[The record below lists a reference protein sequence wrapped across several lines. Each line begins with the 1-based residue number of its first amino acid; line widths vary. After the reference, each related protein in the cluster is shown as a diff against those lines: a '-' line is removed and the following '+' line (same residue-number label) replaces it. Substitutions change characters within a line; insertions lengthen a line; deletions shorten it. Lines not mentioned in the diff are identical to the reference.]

1 MHVVTSLDAC
11 PDPPAGS
18 VVTIGAFDGV
28 HLGHRALLRLVRDKA
43 AERGLPTALVTFD
56 RHPAQVVRPE
66 SAPKLLTS
74 LDQKLELL
82 EATGLVDHAVV
93 LTFDDRRRRESAEDF
108 VTEVLD
114 GCLRARLVVVG
125 ADFHF
130 GNGRRGNVA
139 LLSGWV
145 GSSASTSSA
154 SNSSGP
160 PDGADGVTYSST
172 LVRRR
177 LAEGDVRGAAEILG
191 RVHEVRGTVVEGDRR
206 GRELGFPTANVA
218 VPEEICLPAAGHLR
232 RHVHRPRRRRPA
244 GRHLPR
250 PPPDVLHR
258 PALPAARGLPARL
271 LRRPL
276 RPGGLGRLRRPHPGR
291 GALRLGR
298 GAGGGHAPRRRG
310 RPPGPRAVLRGIRQ
324 SIELRTAP
332 TTCLARWSPPVEPM
346 KAASPKVNTPPSAAK
361 SQ

>member
-11 PDPPAGS
+11 PDPPDGS

-28 HLGHRALLRLVRDKA
+28 HLGHQALLRLVRDQA

-66 SAPKLLTS
+66 TAPKLLTG
-74 LDQKLELL
+74 LAQRLELL

-93 LTFDDRRRRESAEDF
+93 LTFDDTRRRESAEDF
-108 VTEVLD
+108 VTEILT

-139 LLSGWV
+139 LLERM
-145 GSSASTSSA
+145 
-154 SNSSGP
+154 
-160 PDGADGVTYSST
+160 GADLGFDVVGLDLVNAGDGEPGAVTYSST

-218 VPEEICLPAAGHLR
+218 VPEEICLPAAGIYAGTFTGADGVSRPAAISLG
-232 RHVHRPRRRRPA
+232 HRPTFYTDQAYLLLEAYLLDFSGDLYAQAASVGFVERIRAEERFDSVEALVSAMHR
-244 GRHLPR
+244 
-250 PPPDVLHR
+250 DVE
-258 PALPAARGLPARL
+258 AARRVLE
-271 LRRPL
+271 
-276 RPGGLGRLRRPHPGR
+276 
-291 GALRLGR
+291 
-298 GAGGGHAPRRRG
+298 PRR
-310 RPPGPRAVLRGIRQ
+310 
-324 SIELRTAP
+324 S
-332 TTCLARWSPPVEPM
+332 S
-346 KAASPKVNTPPSAAK
+346 
-361 SQ
+361 

>member
-1 MHVVTSLDAC
+1 MEVVTSLDAC

-28 HLGHRALLRLVRDKA
+28 HLGHQALLRLVRDRA
-43 AERGLPTALVTFD
+43 VERGLPTALVTFD

-74 LDQKLELL
+74 LPQRLELL

-93 LTFDDRRRRESAEDF
+93 LPFDDQRRRESAEDF
-108 VTEVLD
+108 VTEILD
-114 GCLRARLVVVG
+114 GCLHARLVVVG

-139 LLSGWV
+139 LLERMGRDLGFEV
-145 GSSASTSSA
+145 VGIDLVRAADGADHGGSSA
-154 SNSSGP
+154 
-160 PDGADGVTYSST
+160 VTYSST

-218 VPEEICLPAAGHLR
+218 IPEEICLPAAGIYAGTFTGTDGVARPAAISLG
-232 RHVHRPRRRRPA
+232 HRPTFYSDQAYLLLEAYLLDFTGDLYGQAASVGFVERIRAEERFDSVEGLVAAMHRDVEAARRV
-244 GRHLPR
+244 LDPR
-250 PPPDVLHR
+250 P
-258 PALPAARGLPARL
+258 
-271 LRRPL
+271 
-276 RPGGLGRLRRPHPGR
+276 
-291 GALRLGR
+291 
-298 GAGGGHAPRRRG
+298 
-310 RPPGPRAVLRGIRQ
+310 
-324 SIELRTAP
+324 
-332 TTCLARWSPPVEPM
+332 
-346 KAASPKVNTPPSAAK
+346 
-361 SQ
+361 

>member
-43 AERGLPTALVTFD
+43 VERGLPTALVTFD
-56 RHPAQVVRPE
+56 RHPAQVVRPA
-66 SAPKLLTS
+66 SAPKLLTN
-74 LDQKLELL
+74 LDEKLELL

-93 LTFDDRRRRESAEDF
+93 LTFDEQRRRESAEDF

-130 GNGRRGNVA
+130 GNGRRGNVELLERMGRA
-139 LLSGWV
+139 LGFEVV
-145 GSSASTSSA
+145 GLELVQA
-154 SNSSGP
+154 G
-160 PDGADGVTYSST
+160 DGHGDDGVIYSST

-177 LAEGDVRGAAEILG
+177 LSEGDVRGAAEILG

-218 VPEEICLPAAGHLR
+218 VPEEICLPAAGIYAGTFTGRDGVARPAAISLG
-232 RHVHRPRRRRPA
+232 HRPTFYADQPYLLLEAYLLDFSGDLYGQAASVAFVERIRAEERFGSVEELVAAMHR
-244 GRHLPR
+244 
-250 PPPDVLHR
+250 DVE
-258 PALPAARGLPARL
+258 AARRVLM
-271 LRRPL
+271 
-276 RPGGLGRLRRPHPGR
+276 
-291 GALRLGR
+291 
-298 GAGGGHAPRRRG
+298 
-310 RPPGPRAVLRGIRQ
+310 PRAR
-324 SIELRTAP
+324 P
-332 TTCLARWSPPVEPM
+332 
-346 KAASPKVNTPPSAAK
+346 
-361 SQ
+361 